1 MVMPGGCYEACVR
14 QTWTSAV
21 IVDGVFAEANCTVAN
36 AVDSITLIRMGAT
49 ALVDLTALVVQGHLC
64 LLQRPLV
71 LSVMP
76 GAI

>member
-1 MVMPGGCYEACVR
+1 MCLRNTIARLP
-14 QTWTSAV
+14 
-21 IVDGVFAEANCTVAN
+21 N

-49 ALVDLTALVVQGHLC
+49 ALMHLTAPVDLTAQVDLTALVDLTAPVVQGHLC

-71 LSVMP
+71 RCATR